1 MGPAMTKLFLLM
13 WLADVAKSV
22 GVIGTVC
29 LLAFFI
35 GLMLGKLAEAVKGRK
50 MNAWKFCRWLLI
62 PIAVAA
68 LFPSQRTIYALV
80 IADAGEQVADTQL
93 GQKAMRALDAILD
106 QINKTAKE

>member
-1 MGPAMTKLFLLM
+1 MTKLFLLM
-13 WLADVAKSV
+13 WLADVAKSIA
-22 GVIGTVC
+22 VIGTVC

-35 GLMLGKLAEAVKGRK
+35 GLIFGKLVEVVEGRK

-68 LFPSQRTIYALV
+68 LFPNQRTIYALV
-80 IADAGEQVADTQL
+80 VADAGEQVADTQL

-106 QINKTAKE
+106 QITKKAKE

>member
-1 MGPAMTKLFLLM
+1 
-13 WLADVAKSV
+13 
-22 GVIGTVC
+22 
-29 LLAFFI
+29 
-35 GLMLGKLAEAVKGRK
+35 

-68 LFPSQRTIYALV
+68 LFPNQRTIYALV